1 MKEEEKLITL
11 TAMAEHLG
19 ITTRTLT
26 KYVATYAIPHVRIGS
41 LLRFDRD
48 RVIAFLEARQRPVEL
63 APVQPRATAA
73 PRGQKRGRFEGI
85 LSRTLPE
92 TRI

>member
-1 MKEEEKLITL
+1 MKEEKKLITL
-11 TAMAEHLG
+11 TEMAEHLG
-19 ITTRTLT
+19 VTTRTLT
-26 KYVATYAIPHVRIGS
+26 KYVATYSIPHVRIGT

-48 RVIAFLEARQRPVEL
+48 RVVAFLEARQRPVEI
-63 APVQPRATAA
+63 APVQPRAAVA
-73 PRGQKRGRFEGI
+73 KGQKRGRFEGI